1 MKSKIKAI
9 IISGVL
15 ALSTFF
21 ISSYSVAL
29 KNPSESEY
37 HLETGESNLML
48 VNKNNS
54 LKSSY
59 KPKELVN
66 PNIHF
71 DASATN
77 EERFMTPD
85 SAKAIEKLFKDA
97 RKDGINFLGMSAY
110 RSYDLQKDTYY
121 NRIKSVGKKEADKYV
136 AKPGKSEHQTGL
148 AIDVTNED
156 RWFVKSTDEAQWLAT
171 NAHKYGFVLRYPE
184 GKQQITGVAYEPW
197 HIRYVGEKVAKK
209 IYDEQIT
216 LEEFLEKK

>member
-1 MKSKIKAI
+1 MKSKIKTI
-9 IISGVL
+9 IISGAL

-21 ISSYSVAL
+21 ISSYSVAFENSL
-29 KNPSESEY
+29 ESENRP
-37 HLETGESNLML
+37 EIIESNLML

-156 RWFVKSTDEAQWLAT
+156 RWFVKSTAEAQWLAT
-171 NAHKYGFVLRYPE
+171 NAHKYGFILRYPE
-184 GKQQITGVAYEPW
+184 GKENITGVAYEPW

-216 LEEFLEKK
+216 FEEFLEKK

>member
-9 IISGVL
+9 IISGAL

-21 ISSYSVAL
+21 ISSYSVAFENSL
-29 KNPSESEY
+29 ESENRP
-37 HLETGESNLML
+37 EIIESNLML

-59 KPKELVN
+59 KPKELVI
-66 PNIHF
+66 PNISF
-71 DASATN
+71 DTSATK
-77 EERFMTPD
+77 EERLMTPN

-110 RSYDLQKDTYY
+110 RSYDLQKHTYY
-121 NRIKSVGKKEADKYV
+121 NRIRSVGKKEADKYV

-148 AIDVTNED
+148 AIDVTNKD
-156 RWFVKSTDEAQWLAT
+156 RWFVKSTAEAQWLAA
-171 NAHKYGFVLRYPE
+171 NAHEYGFILRYPE
-184 GKQQITGVAYEPW
+184 GKENITGVSYEPW
-197 HIRYVGEKVAKK
+197 HIRYVGKKVAQK

-216 LEEFLEKK
+216 FEEFSEKK